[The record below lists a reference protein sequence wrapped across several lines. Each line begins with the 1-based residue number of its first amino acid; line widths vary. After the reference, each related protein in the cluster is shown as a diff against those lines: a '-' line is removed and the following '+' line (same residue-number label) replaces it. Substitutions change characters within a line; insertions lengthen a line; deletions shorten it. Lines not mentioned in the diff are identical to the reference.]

1 MSSHAIRVNSIGKM
15 YRIGA
20 ENVRA
25 ASLRQAVMQ
34 MLGSPFQYLQQMRR
48 PPTEAETL
56 WACRDISFDVKR
68 GEVVGLLGHNG
79 AGKSTLLKL
88 LSRITE
94 PTEGEAHLKGRVGS
108 LLEVGTGFHHE
119 LTGRENI
126 YLSGTILGMHKAEID
141 RKFDEIVDFSGVER
155 FLDTPIKR
163 YSSGMQVRLGFAV
176 AAHLEPEILLVDEVL
191 AVGDAEFQKK
201 CLGKMSSVAREGR
214 TVLFVSHNMGAMTQ
228 LCSRA
233 VWLERGQVREIG
245 PTKNLVSQYLAAN
258 GAVGNEIAF
267 SAERN
272 PKSDAVITHIALTD
286 LQGNILSAVDALK
299 PFQIRL
305 SSRVRTLIEDVEY
318 TVRFYNRLGQ
328 IVFSS
333 NFSHSNDNQFGRFAP
348 GDHHFAVTLPAH
360 FLAPDSY
367 SIQVSIH
374 RPNLA
379 YLDLHDHILNFIVEE
394 TGTNMWQYRGSNYG
408 NILVDLDWQHQ
419 MEV

>member
-1 MSSHAIRVNSIGKM
+1 MSSYAIRVNNIGKR
-15 YRIGA
+15 YRIGV

-25 ASLRQAVMQ
+25 SSTRQAVMQ
-34 MLGSPFQYLQQMRR
+34 MLGSPFAYLQRMLR
-48 PPTEAETL
+48 PPTAAETL
-56 WACRDISFDVKR
+56 WACRGISFDVQP
-68 GEVVGLLGHNG
+68 GEVVGLIGHNG

-94 PTEGEAHLKGRVGS
+94 PTEGHAHLRGRVGS

-126 YLSGTILGMHKAEID
+126 YLSGSILGMHKGEID

-201 CLGKMSSVAREGR
+201 CLGKMSSVAQEGR

-233 VWLERGQVREIG
+233 VWLERGCVREIG
-245 PTKNLVSQYLAAN
+245 DTKELVGRYLAN
-258 GAVGNEIAF
+258 SGADGNDISI
-267 SAERN
+267 SAEHN
-272 PKSDAVITHIALTD
+272 PDSDAIITSITLTD
-286 LQGNILSAVDALK
+286 TDGEVLSSVDALK
-299 PFQIRL
+299 PFQLRL
-305 SSRVRTLIEDVEY
+305 NSLVRNPITDVEY
-318 TVRFYNRLGQ
+318 RIRLDNRLGQ
-328 IVFSS
+328 PIFTTEL
-333 NFSHSNDNQFGRFAP
+333 SHSNNDEYMPFTP
-348 GDHHFAVTLPAH
+348 GNHAFTITIPGH

-367 SIQVSIH
+367 SVHVSIH

-379 YLDLHDHILNFIVEE
+379 FLDFHDNILSFTIEE
-394 TGTNMWQYRGSNYG
+394 TGTNMWRYQGNNYG
-408 NILVDLDWQHQ
+408 NVLVDLPWQHTQ
-419 MEV
+419 S